1 MIKKSIKILLGL
13 ALFGVFVWTFFFL
26 YKKSE
31 KPPVVYQ
38 TLSAFDTTIIKKT
51 VATGSVIP
59 RREVNMKSQVS
70 GIVEK
75 MYVIAGQEIKQGDV
89 IAKVKIIPNMLNLA
103 NAENRVNQAQIS
115 FDNAKADYDRNAG
128 LLKQQVIAQAEI
140 LPFELRVKTAKE
152 ELNAA
157 ENNLQLIKEGVTK
170 SAGSATN
177 TLIRSTI
184 TGMVLDVPIKE
195 GSSVIES
202 NTFNEGT
209 TIASVANM
217 GEMIFEGKVDESE
230 VGKIKQGMEL
240 VLTIGAI
247 DSESFKAN
255 LEYIAPKGVTENGA
269 IQFLIRAA
277 LNSKTTGSFLR
288 AGYSANADIILDR
301 KDKVLAVPETVLQFE
316 KDKTFIEVQT
326 EGNTYEKR
334 YLKTGLS
341 DGVNI
346 EVLEGV
352 TKNEKIKV
360 PEMNGMGS
368 EISGG

>member
-1 MIKKSIKILLGL
+1 MIKKIVKIVLGIALL
-13 ALFGVFVWTFFFL
+13 AVFIWTFYFL
-26 YKKSE
+26 YKKSDQ
-31 KPPVVYQ
+31 PPIVYQ
-38 TLSAFDTTIIKKT
+38 TISAFDTTIVKKT

-59 RREVNMKSQVS
+59 RREVNMKAQVS

-75 MYVIAGQEIKQGDV
+75 MYVIAGQEIRQGDV

-103 NAENRVNQAQIS
+103 NAESRVNQAQINY
-115 FDNAKADYDRNAG
+115 DNAKSEYDRNAS

-140 LPFELRVKTAKE
+140 LGYELKLKSTKE
-152 ELNAA
+152 EVDAA

-247 DSESFKAN
+247 DAESFKAN

-277 LNSKTTGSFLR
+277 LNKNKGGSFLR
-288 AGYSANADIILDR
+288 AGYSANADIILDK
-301 KDKVLAVPETVLQFE
+301 KDRVLALPETVLQFE

-326 EGNTYEKR
+326 APNKFEKR
-334 YLKTGLS
+334 FLKTGLS

-352 TKNEKIKV
+352 TKSDKIKV
-360 PEMNGMGS
+360 PEMNGMGA
-368 EISGG
+368 GMNG